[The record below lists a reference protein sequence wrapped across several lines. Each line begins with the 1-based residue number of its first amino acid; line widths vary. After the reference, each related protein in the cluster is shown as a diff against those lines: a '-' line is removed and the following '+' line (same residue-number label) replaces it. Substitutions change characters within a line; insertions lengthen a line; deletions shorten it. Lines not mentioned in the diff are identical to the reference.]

1 MKKIIKKVAIIVLV
15 LIAYSNSALAYDTV
29 TKNYTVSNF
38 SALKVSS
45 AFTVEFIHSN
55 ENKVVVEIDKDAEKN
70 LYVGVNDGKLVIK
83 LQDCNYCNTRTLK
96 AKVYGNSINEL
107 YISGASSFVSNYTFN
122 EKKMSIKI
130 SGASK
135 VDISIKTEQLSTDIS
150 GASKLIANGIA
161 TTQLIDASGASNF
174 NGKNCK
180 SNNVSVEASGA
191 SKVTIDCSNTL
202 NVDASGASSIRYLS
216 RPKTVNEN
224 SSGAS
229 SVGLI

>member
-1 MKKIIKKVAIIVLV
+1 MKTTLFYFAMIVFSQ
-15 LIAYSNSALAYDTV
+15 ISHAYSDNV
-29 TKNYTVSNF
+29 ITKNYTLKAFN
-38 SALKVSS
+38 ALKVSS
-45 AFTVEFIHSN
+45 AFTVEFIHSS
-55 ENKVVVEIDKDAEKN
+55 ENKVVVEIDKDAESH

-83 LQDCNYCNTRTLK
+83 LQDCNSCNTRTLK

-224 SSGAS
+224 SFGAS